1 MPSMFNAPDRAAIAA
16 RIDRLVPDAPRRW
29 GKMTAPQM
37 VWHLDA
43 QLRSLLGELKVAPR
57 GNAITRSALM
67 KWFIIDSPLPWPRG
81 KAPTSPEFARHAPG
95 EWPQDVAKLKL
106 DLERWAS
113 RIPGG
118 SACVHPAFGPLDAR
132 QTGRLIWRHFD
143 HHLQQFGV

>member
-1 MPSMFNAPDRAAIAA
+1 MPSMFHAPNRAAIAA
-16 RIDRLVPDAPRRW
+16 RIDRLVVDAPRRW

-43 QLRSLLGELKVAPR
+43 QLRSLLGELEVAPR

-81 KAPTSPEFARHAPG
+81 KAPTAPELARHAPG
-95 EWPQDVAKLKL
+95 EWSQDVAKLKQ

-113 RIPGG
+113 RGLAGG
-118 SACVHPAFGPLDAR
+118 ACVHPAFGPLDGR
-132 QTGRLIWRHFD
+132 QTGCLIWRHFD
-143 HHLQQFGV
+143 HHLRQFGA